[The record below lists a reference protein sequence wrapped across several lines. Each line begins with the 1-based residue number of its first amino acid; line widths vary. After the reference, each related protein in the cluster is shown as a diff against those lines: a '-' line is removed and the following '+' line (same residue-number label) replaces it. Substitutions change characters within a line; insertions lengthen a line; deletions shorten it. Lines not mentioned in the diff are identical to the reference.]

1 MDRSQGNW
9 PWPLVKITET
19 RKAGEVALH
28 GRISIVLDAAHS
40 ENPGEGDFLG
50 PCVEILS
57 KGDQKPKD
65 KAIRE
70 QVLVGEE
77 HGASSAL
84 RKEGETEGRTANPGR
99 WVLVDLIWNGTTARE
114 ERQRTRRTSS
124 LPHRYDL
131 HDVMFKSKVTNN

>member
-1 MDRSQGNW
+1 M
-9 PWPLVKITET
+9 
-19 RKAGEVALH
+19 
-28 GRISIVLDAAHS
+28 
-40 ENPGEGDFLG
+40 G
-50 PCVEILS
+50 PCVEILC

-84 RKEGETEGRTANPGR
+84 RKEGETEGRTVNPGR

-131 HDVMFKSKVTNN
+131 HGIHDVTEFAKV

>member
-1 MDRSQGNW
+1 M
-9 PWPLVKITET
+9 
-19 RKAGEVALH
+19 
-28 GRISIVLDAAHS
+28 DAAHA
-40 ENPGEGDFLG
+40 EDPGEADFLG

-84 RKEGETEGRTANPGR
+84 RKEGETEGRTVNLGR
-99 WVLVDLIWNGTTARE
+99 WVLKSDL
-114 ERQRTRRTSS
+114 ERDNSERRAAKDPKNLVASPS
-124 LPHRYDL
+124 LRSP
-131 HDVMFKSKVTNN
+131 